1 MPQVEQTINKLRE
14 TICRYDKLYSA
25 SNPVVT
31 DAVYDRIYATLV
43 ELEQKYPQYYDPDSP
58 TQKITYI
65 KVNSLE
71 TVRHTTQILSQ
82 NPITDESSL
91 RKWWAQKGSNS
102 SPILA
107 QDKLDGLTQILIYE
121 KGLLVDAVTRGN
133 GFQGDRVLHT
143 VQTIANIPKRIK
155 FQGRLEIRGEAL
167 FTFKEFERINTDG
180 KYSNPRNLA
189 SGTIRMLDASE
200 AAKRKMEF
208 HAFDLMYA
216 GGFDSTSDL
225 ERLEFL
231 KEQGFTIVKTEVFA
245 ADQINQLVHFCQTYS
260 KEVRPTLPYP
270 IDGLVIKFDD
280 LNLRAELGETSKFPR
295 GSTAFKFDSLDAITT
310 LRDIIWQVGKT
321 GQITPVAIFDPVEID
336 SVKISR
342 ATLHNYGYIVVKD
355 IRIGD
360 KILLA
365 RANDVIPKV
374 VKSFPEL
381 REKEL
386 EPVVLPSECPEC
398 GQPITYED
406 PLIFCKNPDCV
417 SQQVRSIIHFCSRD
431 AMDIESMGES
441 SVILL
446 FEKDFLKDVT
456 DLFRLHEKK
465 DELKKLPGYGEK
477 KVSKMLA
484 AIEDCKN
491 QPLHRLLY
499 ALNIPHLGRTNSP
512 LITEQFPTIDAVI
525 NAPKE
530 ALCEI
535 EGIGDIMATAIVEF
549 FRNEKNLAV
558 IENLK
563 DMEVNM
569 IEPKTE
575 PVGED
580 NLPLQ
585 GLTIVISG
593 TLSQKRA
600 DFETVIKRNGGKVS
614 GSVSSKTS
622 HLLLGPDKTGTAK
635 HKKALSLGI
644 PIINEREFLDLLKVG
659 A

>member
-1 MPQVEQTINKLRE
+1 MSQVKKTIDMLRD
-14 TICRYDKLYSA
+14 IIRRHDKLYNA
-25 SNPVVT
+25 GNPIVT
-31 DAVYDRIYATLV
+31 DSVYDTMYKALV
-43 ELEQKYPQYYDPDSP
+43 KLEEEHPQYADPDSP
-58 TQKITYI
+58 TQKIHYT
-65 KVNSLE
+65 KVDHLE
-71 TVRHTTQILSQ
+71 TVKHSTPILSQ
-82 NPITDESSL
+82 NPITDEASL
-91 RKWWAQKGSNS
+91 RKWWAQKGSNN

-180 KYSNPRNLA
+180 RYSNPRNLA
-189 SGTIRMLDASE
+189 SGTIRMLDAAE

-208 HAFDLMYA
+208 HAFDLIHA
-216 GGFDSTSDL
+216 EGFNPTSDL

-280 LNLRAELGETSKFPR
+280 LNLRAELGNTSKFPR

-321 GQITPVAIFDPVEID
+321 GQLTPVAIFEPVEID
-336 SVKISR
+336 GVTISR
-342 ATLHNYGYIVVKD
+342 ATLHNYQYIMDKD

-381 REKEL
+381 RKEEL
-386 EPVVLPSECPEC
+386 EPIILIQNCPEC
-398 GQPITYED
+398 GQPVVYED
-406 PLIFCKNPDCV
+406 PLIFCKNPECV

-431 AMDIESMGES
+431 AMDIESLGES
-441 SVILL
+441 SITLL
-446 FEKDFLKDVT
+446 FEKGFLKDIT
-456 DLFRLHEKK
+456 DLFRLHERKE
-465 DELKKLPGYGEK
+465 ELKQLPGYGEK

-575 PVGED
+575 T
-580 NLPLQ
+580 NSTLPLQ

-600 DFETVIKRNGGKVS
+600 DFETMIKRNGGKVS

-622 HLLLGPDKTGTAK
+622 YLLLGPDKTGTAK